1 MPAGAHS
8 KQALTMTL
16 QFQTLDDRSDITVA
30 VVLYH
35 PTNSDLDNMTEL
47 ATWGVR
53 VVAVV
58 NAISNA
64 QRDKLPA
71 GPGVT
76 VIVNPSNLGLAR
88 ALNQAVGTAIDAG
101 AHFVLMLDQDSR
113 PTVEMLDRL
122 AAAATAIEE
131 KGRALACVAPLLRDL
146 KAVTEQSGEIAETV
160 MGSTFATSGT
170 MLTRQAWEKVG
181 PMCER
186 LFIDGIDH
194 EWCFRARAAGFE
206 TVLVPS
212 AVMIHDMGDAA
223 INVMGRF
230 RPVHRSPV
238 RHYFIVRNTLW
249 LARLRHIP
257 IRWRLSELAKLAYRV
272 PSYVVFSTDKFRTVR
287 NVTAAIIDGIGQTNR
302 HQPV

>member
-1 MPAGAHS
+1 MTPQSQMPKAR
-8 KQALTMTL
+8 
-16 QFQTLDDRSDITVA
+16 FDRADIAVA

-35 PTNSDLDNMTEL
+35 PSDSDLDNVTEL
-47 ATWGVR
+47 ATWGVN

-58 NAISNA
+58 NAISET
-64 QRDKLPA
+64 QRRKLPS
-71 GPGVT
+71 GPGVSGPGVS
-76 VIVNPSNLGLAR
+76 VIVNSSNLGLAR
-88 ALNQAVGTAIDAG
+88 ALNQAVGAAIDAG

-113 PTVEMLDRL
+113 PTVDMLDRL
-122 AAAATAIEE
+122 AGAAIAIEA
-131 KGRALACVAPLLRDL
+131 KGRPLACVAPLLRDR
-146 KAVTEQSGEIAETV
+146 KAVTDDKGETV
-160 MGSTFATSGT
+160 DTVTGVTFATSGT
-170 MLTRQAWEKVG
+170 MLTRRAWQEVG
-181 PMCER
+181 PMWEP

-212 AVMIHDMGDAA
+212 AVMTHDMGEAA

-249 LARLRHIP
+249 LVGKRHIP

-272 PSYVVFSTDKFRTVR
+272 PSYVVFSTDKIRTAR
-287 NVTAAIIDGIGQTNR
+287 NITAAIVDGVGRTSR
-302 HQPV
+302 RQPV

>member
-1 MPAGAHS
+1 
-8 KQALTMTL
+8 MTP
-16 QFQTLDDRSDITVA
+16 QFQTPSFCIDHADIAVA

-35 PTNSDLDNMTEL
+35 PSDSDLDNVTDM
-47 ATWGVR
+47 ATWGVN

-58 NAISNA
+58 NAISDA
-64 QRDKLPA
+64 QRAKLPS
-71 GPGVT
+71 GPGVSL
-76 VIVNPSNLGLAR
+76 IVNSGNLGLAR

-113 PTVEMLDRL
+113 PTVDMLDRL
-122 AAAATAIEE
+122 ATAAAAIEAE
-131 KGRALACVAPLLRDL
+131 GRALACVAPLLRDL
-146 KAVTEQSGEIAETV
+146 KAVTEDNGETV
-160 MGSTFATSGT
+160 DTVTGSTFATSGT
-170 MLTRQAWEKVG
+170 MLTRRAWQEVG
-181 PMCER
+181 PMWEP

-212 AVMIHDMGDAA
+212 AVMTHDMGEAA
-223 INVMGRF
+223 INIMGRF

-249 LARLRHIP
+249 LAGKRHIP

-272 PSYVVFSTDKFRTVR
+272 PSYVVFSTDKPQTAR
-287 NVTAAIIDGIGQTNR
+287 NITAAIVDGVSRTSR
-302 HQPV
+302 RQPV